1 MTFRSAVAASAVVL
15 LGLCGHA
22 LAHGDGAPSPVE
34 TKGLPELGEDFKTT
48 NPYRGN
54 DLAKQ
59 IGEGGYNQNCARC
72 HGLDVKS
79 GGMAPDLREV
89 PEDEAGDTW
98 FVGRVTGG
106 ATKDGRVRMPPFG
119 EILSQEA
126 IWAIRTYVESRPK
139 D

>member
-1 MTFRSAVAASAVVL
+1 MSKALLVGSLLAISMASA
-15 LGLCGHA
+15 A
-22 LAHGDGAPSPVE
+22 LAHGDGAPAAIE
-34 TKGLPELGEDFKTT
+34 TPGLPELGDEFKTV

-54 DLAKQ
+54 TLAIE
-59 IGEGGYNQNCARC
+59 IGENGYARNCARC

-89 PEDEAGDTW
+89 PEDETGDTW

>member
-1 MTFRSAVAASAVVL
+1 MLRSLAFGALLAVGAASVV
-15 LGLCGHA
+15 
-22 LAHGDGAPSPVE
+22 LAHGDGAPSPFA
-34 TKGLPELGEDFKTT
+34 TTGLPELGDDFKTT

-54 DLAKQ
+54 KLAVQ

-89 PEDEAGDTW
+89 PEDEAGDSW
-98 FVGRVTGG
+98 FAARVTGG

-119 EILSQEA
+119 EIISQEG

>member
-1 MTFRSAVAASAVVL
+1 MFRAIILGGTLALGAAGS
-15 LGLCGHA
+15 A
-22 LAHGDGAPSPVE
+22 LAHGDGAPAPIA
-34 TKGLPELGEDFKTT
+34 TDGLPSLGEDFKTQ

-54 DLAKQ
+54 DLAVR

-79 GGMAPDLREV
+79 GGMAPDLRELTS
-89 PEDEAGDTW
+89 DETGDSW
-98 FVGRVTGG
+98 FAARVTGG